1 MFVCVYML
9 LCASALGG
17 QKGASVFLEQ
27 ELPNMIY
34 WGLNYSI
41 LEETRI
47 FFFSIVNHMFE
58 VDNNHA
64 VITVISYI
72 DTKILIVD
80 LLY

>member
-1 MFVCVYML
+1 MHVCVYVL

-17 QKGASVFLEQ
+17 QKGASVFLER

-34 WGLNYSI
+34 WELNYSI
-41 LEETRI
+41 LEEPRI
-47 FFFSIVNHMFE
+47 FFSIVNHMFE

-64 VITVISYI
+64 VITVISNR